1 MRKKPVQAR
10 SRQMVENIVEAAAKV
25 VAEEGLA
32 ALTTN
37 RVADV
42 AGVSNG
48 SLYQY
53 FQNREDLLEAL
64 TERAGQDVMALFDK
78 IIPQLELDHV
88 DVRVVVRF
96 GLQAL
101 LDFLRSNPL
110 YFELIRNWSQVP
122 LEAFLEPMER
132 YWLRLA
138 NFHLA
143 RTAAEQTPPDMQVRL
158 YVLFN
163 SVFFNLLRYASQ
175 PTPFIREGELLDALA
190 DSIAAMRRT
199 VDVAR

>member
-1 MRKKPVQAR
+1 MRKKPVQQR
-10 SRQMVENIVEAAAKV
+10 SRQMVESIVEAAAKV

-64 TERAGQDVMALFDK
+64 TEKASRDLMALFDK
-78 IIPQLELDHV
+78 VIPQLETEHV
-88 DVRVVVRF
+88 DVRLVARS
-96 GLQAL
+96 GMQAAL
-101 LDFLRSNPL
+101 AMLRANPL
-110 YFELIRNWSQVP
+110 YLELIRNWNEVP

-132 YWLRLA
+132 YWLRMA
-138 NFHLA
+138 QHHLA
-143 RTAAEQTPPDMQVRL
+143 RDAGVPIPPDMQVRL
-158 YVLFN
+158 YILFN
-163 SVFFNLLRYASQ
+163 NVFFNLLRYASQ
-175 PTPFIREGELLDALA
+175 PLPYIRENELLDALA
-190 DSIAAMRRT
+190 DNIVAARQVVVPPR
-199 VDVAR
+199 